1 MRKKG
6 RQGAEQIKLIG
17 ACCSSLPNS
26 PFPRYMCLSQS
37 ALSISPVVTI
47 ASYQV
52 VCCEWD
58 QRNESSPCPVKRTLL
73 QTPNPGTLQRIM
85 LLNDHF
91 WLHFCDLNSRWCWPL
106 GPFHLPFCT
115 VRPFIFSLP
124 TTVSA
129 ITMKPRGLLSWSPKL
144 PGTFPRNIL
153 PLKTLEPYVVSAWE
167 EGKWCIIYIQAWIIS
182 VS

>member
-6 RQGAEQIKLIG
+6 RQGAEQMKLIG

-91 WLHFCDLNSRWCWPL
+91 WLHFCDLNSNDADLWGHFTSL
-106 GPFHLPFCT
+106 SALFAHLFLLY
-115 VRPFIFSLP
+115 RPPSQ
-124 TTVSA
+124 
-129 ITMKPRGLLSWSPKL
+129 LSPWSPEYSFLGL
-144 PGTFPRNIL
+144 PNFQAPSLGTSFL
-153 PLKTLEPYVVSAWE
+153 
-167 EGKWCIIYIQAWIIS
+167 
-182 VS
+182 